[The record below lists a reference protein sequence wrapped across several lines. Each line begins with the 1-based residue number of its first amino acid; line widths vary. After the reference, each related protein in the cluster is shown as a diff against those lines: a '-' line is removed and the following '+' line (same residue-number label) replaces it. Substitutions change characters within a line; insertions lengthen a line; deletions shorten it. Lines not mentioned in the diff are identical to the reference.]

1 MDLNK
6 TNYQEQKQEL
16 EKNGFQGFVTIS
28 DLTKNPALAP
38 SEKGVYM
45 ILRESEN
52 APEFLKEGTGG
63 FYKGK
68 NPNVTIPKLKQNYIS
83 NSHILYIG
91 QTTTSLYERLNLY
104 MCFGNGESV
113 MHYGGRYIWQLKDA
127 QKLIVCWKKLKNG
140 NPENEEYYLI
150 EEFKKQH
157 NKLPFANCK
166 SGNTPKK
173 D

>member
-52 APEFLKEGTGG
+52 APEFMEVGTGG
-63 FYKGK
+63 FFKGK
-68 NPNVTIPKLKQNYIS
+68 DPNVSIRELKN
-83 NSHILYIG
+83 NWVKDTPILYMGKAGGTDSKATLQSRLTQYMKFG
-91 QTTTSLYERLNLY
+91 QGKNV
-104 MCFGNGESV
+104 G
-113 MHYGGRYIWQLKDA
+113 HYGGRLIWQLKDS
-127 QKLIVCWKKLKNG
+127 QDFIVCWKSLT
-140 NPENEEYYLI
+140 NEEPRKYEADLI
-150 EEFKKQH
+150 NDFKKEH
-157 NKLPFANCK
+157 NEERPFANLQ
-166 SGNTPKK
+166 